1 MLAILLVAC
10 ASTGPGRGRGVGNVL
25 TYDDLVASNQTN
37 VYSAIQALRPAWL
50 RARGQTSADVPTV
63 VTVFEDGTPRGSVS
77 ELTSMLL
84 TNIVDVT
91 YFSASDAVFRF
102 GTIAGNGGAIE
113 INTRRRDNAKSGRIE
128 LRSLRPRA

>member
-1 MLAILLVAC
+1 MKTFRLPSAIVLAILLVAC

-37 VYSAIQALRPAWL
+37 VYAAIQALRPAWL

-77 ELTSMLL
+77 ELTSMLF
-84 TNIVDVT
+84 TNVVDVT

-102 GTIAGNGGAIE
+102 GTIAGSGGSIE
-113 INTRRRDNAKSGRIE
+113 INTRVRD
-128 LRSLRPRA
+128 